1 MKNDNAIATRLLTN
15 MIACSVKPQTQMHRT
30 LSKRR
35 ISRYLAAGLII
46 FTGLTTRPVNADDPP
61 YKQSSLPIEQRISD
75 LLARMTPE
83 EKARQLD
90 MYAGDSNMIDKRVNN
105 THSAED
111 AVMPPDLAE
120 KMWGDLGVGS
130 IHDLYPTARLSNSIQ
145 DWVMKNSRLGIPVLF
160 IEEGLHGSM
169 GFNETI
175 FPAPIGLGGTFDP
188 NLARQTGAA
197 IASEMRANGIDM
209 VLGPVLD
216 LARDPRWGRVEEDM
230 GEDPYLTGQMG
241 LAYVQGVQ
249 GDSLDT
255 DHTIIAEPK
264 HFAGHGSPEGGI
276 NTGTVHVGEREMR
289 TIMLKSFEPAF
300 REGHAMSTMAAYHE
314 FDGIPCAGN
323 PWLLTTVLRNEWG
336 FQGFVLSDL
345 GAIGRLWTTHHTAAS
360 PEEAV
365 WQAINAG
372 VDMQFYDFPH
382 HVFQNA
388 IVNGLKNGKLSPAAV
403 DRAVSGVLR
412 VKFML
417 GLFDHPMID
426 PALDPRVRRSPEHL
440 DLTLQSAR
448 ESMCLLKNEGNL
460 LPLSKKISTLAII
473 GNNADVAQ
481 LGDYSEG
488 ARGKHV
494 TMLQGIR
501 DLVPTATILYDKGDD
516 IQAAVRKARQADV
529 IILGLGEWMGGK
541 GGSGE
546 GFDVDNLDLPGDQE
560 PLLEA
565 IVATGKPVVL
575 VLQNGRPLSITWA
588 AEHVPAILEAWY
600 PGERGGQAIAETLFG
615 DNNPAG
621 RLPVSFPRSVGQI
634 PVFYNRDSAARTG
647 DYSDGTAKPL
657 YTFGYGLSYT
667 TFKYGQLVVTPPAA
681 GTDGDVVATVS
692 ITNTGSRDGDEIAQL
707 YLRENTASVVT
718 PIKALKGFQRIHLKA
733 GETQTVSFHVPR
745 GELAVWN
752 PMQQWAVE
760 PGTFTAMVGGSSDR
774 TESTSFTL
782 P

>member
-1 MKNDNAIATRLLTN
+1 MNPT
-15 MIACSVKPQTQMHRT
+15 SSP
-30 LSKRR
+30 R
-35 ISRYLAAGLII
+35 ISRWLTLGLV
-46 FTGLTTRPVNADDPP
+46 FTGLAAQQVQADDPP
-61 YKQSSLPIEQRISD
+61 YKQSGLPIEQRISD

-90 MYAGDSNMIDKRVNN
+90 MYRGDTNMIDKAVND

-111 AVMPPDLAE
+111 AVMPPDKAE

-145 DWVMKNSRLGIPVLF
+145 DWVMKHSRLGIPVLF

-169 GFNETI
+169 AFDETI
-175 FPAPIGLGGTFDP
+175 FPAPIGLGATFDP
-188 NLARQTGAA
+188 GLARQTGAA
-197 IASEMRANGIDM
+197 LASEMRANGIDM

-241 LAYVQGVQ
+241 LAYVQGAQ
-249 GDSLDT
+249 GDSLAT
-255 DHTIIAEPK
+255 DHTLIAEPK

-276 NTGTVHVGEREMR
+276 NTGTVHIGEREMR

-314 FDGIPCAGN
+314 WDGIPCASN
-323 PWLLTTVLRNEWG
+323 PWLLTTILRDEWG

-345 GAIGRLWTTHHTAAS
+345 GAIRRLFDTHHTAAS

-365 WQAINAG
+365 WQAISAG

-382 HVFQNA
+382 DIFQNA
-388 IVNGLKNGKLSPAAV
+388 IVNGMKSGKLPSAAV

-417 GLFDHPMID
+417 GLFDQPMID
-426 PALDPRVRRSPEHL
+426 PSVDARVRRSQEHL
-440 DLTLQSAR
+440 NLTLQSAR
-448 ESMCLLKNEGNL
+448 ESMCLLKNDGTI
-460 LPLSKKISTLAII
+460 LPLSKKIKTLAII

-501 DLVPTATILYDKGDD
+501 NLVPTATILYDNGTD
-516 IQAAVRKARQADV
+516 IQAAIRKAQQADV
-529 IILGLGEWMGGK
+529 VILGLGEWMGK

-546 GFDVDNLDLPGDQE
+546 GFDVKDLDLPGNQE
-560 PLLEA
+560 HLLEA
-565 IVATGKPVVL
+565 VMATGKRVVL

-647 DYSDGTAKPL
+647 DYTDGTAKPL
-657 YTFGYGLSYT
+657 YTFGHGLSYT
-667 TFKYGQLVVTPPAA
+667 TFHYGPLAVTP
-681 GTDGDVVATVS
+681 TDANSTGNIVATVS
-692 ITNTGSRDGDEIAQL
+692 ITNTGQREGDEVVQL

-718 PIKALKGFQRIHLKA
+718 PIIALKSFRRIHLKA
-733 GETQTVSFHVPR
+733 GETQAVSFNVPR
-745 GELAVWN
+745 EELAVWN
-752 PMQQWAVE
+752 PMRQWVVE
-760 PGTFTAMVGGSSDR
+760 PGTYTAMVGGSSDT
-774 TESTSFTL
+774 TESKTFVL

>member
-1 MKNDNAIATRLLTN
+1 
-15 MIACSVKPQTQMHRT
+15 MHPISSSR
-30 LSKRR
+30 LSKW
-35 ISRYLAAGLII
+35 LTLGLV
-46 FTGLTTRPVNADDPP
+46 FTGLAAHSVPADDLP
-61 YKQSSLPIEQRISD
+61 YQQASLPIEQRISD

-111 AVMPPDLAE
+111 AVMPPDKAE

-209 VLGPVLD
+209 VLSPVLD

-241 LAYVQGVQ
+241 LAYVQGAQ
-249 GDSLDT
+249 GDSLAT
-255 DHTIIAEPK
+255 DHSVIAEPK

-276 NTGTVHVGEREMR
+276 NTGTVHMGEREMR

-314 FDGIPCAGN
+314 WDGIPCAGN

-345 GAIGRLWTTHHTAAS
+345 GAIRRLFDTHHTAAS

-372 VDMQFYDFPH
+372 VDMQFYDFSH
-382 HVFQNA
+382 DVFQNA
-388 IVNGLKNGKLSPAAV
+388 IVNGLKNGKLSAAAV

-426 PALDPRVRRSPEHL
+426 PAVDPRVRRSREHL

-448 ESMCLLKNEGNL
+448 ESMCLLKNKGNL
-460 LPLSKKISTLAII
+460 LPLSKKTATLAII

-501 DLVPTATILYDKGDD
+501 DLVPAATILYDKGDN

-529 IILGLGEWMGGK
+529 VILGLGEWMGK

-546 GFDVDNLDLPGDQE
+546 GFDVEDLDLPGDQE
-560 PLLEA
+560 HLLEA
-565 IVATGKPVVL
+565 VVATGKPVVL

-588 AEHVPAILEAWY
+588 AAHVPAILEAWY

-621 RLPVSFPRSVGQI
+621 RIPVSFPWSVGQI
-634 PVFYNRDSAARTG
+634 PDFYNRDSAARTG
-647 DYSDGTAKPL
+647 DYTDGTAKPL
-657 YTFGYGLSYT
+657 YAFGHGLSYT
-667 TFKYGQLVVTPPAA
+667 TFKYGQLAVTPPAP
-681 GTDGDVVATVS
+681 GTTGDVVATVS
-692 ITNTGSRDGDEIAQL
+692 ITNTGPREGDEIAQL

-718 PIKALKGFQRIHLKA
+718 PIKALKGFQRIHLQA
-733 GETQTVSFHVPR
+733 GETQTVTFNVPR
-745 GELAVWN
+745 EQLAVWN

-760 PGTFTAMVGGSSDR
+760 PGTYTAMVGGSSDM
-774 TESTSFTL
+774 TASTSFTL